1 MLTSEILEKQ
11 FITAHFIDNER
22 TQIEIVTLEH
32 LDGRETITTVI
43 PYDETHPWCQDLLKV
58 CSLDTLHSNTWTKIN
73 KEKKEFEKMAMQ
85 IAEKAGI
92 ITQMKENI
100 SSNALIMLEKYIFE
114 FEESFPKTATEEL
127 FNFKLWLFK
136 IDSVKNC
143 ENDEIKTKIRK
154 AKSPKEAL
162 QAVFE
167 IK

>member
-1 MLTSEILEKQ
+1 MITPEILRDQ
-11 FITAHFIDNER
+11 FVTAHFVDNER
-22 TQIEIVTLEH
+22 TQIEVVTLESP
-32 LDGRETITTVI
+32 GSRNQISTVI
-43 PYDETHPWCQDLLKV
+43 EYDINHPWCQELLQV
-58 CSLDTLHSNTWTKIN
+58 CDLDTLHENTWTKIN
-73 KEKKEFEKMAMQ
+73 QEKIAFEKMAIR
-85 IAEKAGI
+85 IAEKSGI
-92 ITQMKENI
+92 ITQMKENLT
-100 SSNALIMLEKYIFE
+100 SNALIMLEKYIFE
-114 FEESFPKTATEEL
+114 FGKSFPKTATEEL